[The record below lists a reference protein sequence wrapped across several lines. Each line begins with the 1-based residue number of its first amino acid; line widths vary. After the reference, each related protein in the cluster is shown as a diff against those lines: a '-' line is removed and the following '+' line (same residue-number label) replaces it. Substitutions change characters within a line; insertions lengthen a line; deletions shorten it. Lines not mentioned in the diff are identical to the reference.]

1 VPTAP
6 PSQPVKEAPAHFS
19 DTISVGYAM
28 ISFAVADR
36 RGRAVSTL
44 QAKDVS
50 LLVDG
55 KTVVTDMF
63 ERVENAPISFTILLD
78 GSGSMGLAGKMDGA
92 RMAVATLLG
101 LRRKNDDFALF
112 VFSQGEVQ
120 EVVPFTKDPN
130 AILHEMNVMEPWGK
144 TAFYDALAAMP
155 DKTLLG
161 ENGAKSIILITD
173 GLDNAS
179 SMSREDLAT
188 ALEGVSVPIYPLTI
202 RFPIDPALPS
212 DDEQGLDLQLL
223 QQIADA
229 SGGRMAVETDVP
241 SLQAAVKAMHGDLR
255 SQYLIG
261 FTPTGKGG
269 VKYRRFTIR
278 LAKSSWKVRAR
289 AGYSGSEPPFRQTS
303 RKR

>member
-1 VPTAP
+1 
-6 PSQPVKEAPAHFS
+6 
-19 DTISVGYAM
+19 M

-36 RGRAVSTL
+36 RGRSVSTL
-44 QAKDVS
+44 SAKDVS
-50 LLVDG
+50 LLIDG
-55 KTVVTDMF
+55 KPVATDMF
-63 ERVENAPISFTILLD
+63 ERVESAPISFTILLD

-92 RMAVATLLG
+92 RLAVAALLG
-101 LRRKNDDFALF
+101 LRRKEDDFALY
-112 VFSQGEVQ
+112 VFANREVT

-130 AILHEMNVMEPWGK
+130 AILHAMNIIEPWGK
-144 TAFYDALAAMP
+144 TAFYDALAVMP

-161 ENGAKSIILITD
+161 ENGAKTIILITD

-179 SMSREDLAT
+179 SMTREDLAM

-202 RFPIDPALPS
+202 RFPIEPTLSPE
-212 DDEQGLDLQLL
+212 DEQGLDLQLL

-229 SGGRMAVETDVP
+229 SGGRMAVETDIE
-241 SLQAAVKAMHGDLR
+241 SLRAAVKAMHGDLR

-289 AGYSGSEPPFRQTS
+289 AGYSGTEPPYRQTT

>member
-1 VPTAP
+1 
-6 PSQPVKEAPAHFS
+6 
-19 DTISVGYAM
+19 M

-36 RGRAVSTL
+36 RGRSVSTL
-44 QAKDVS
+44 SAKDVS
-50 LLVDG
+50 LLIDG
-55 KTVVTDMF
+55 KPVATDMF
-63 ERVENAPISFTILLD
+63 ERVESAPISFTILLD

-92 RMAVATLLG
+92 RLAVAALLG
-101 LRRKNDDFALF
+101 LRRKEDDFALY
-112 VFSQGEVQ
+112 VFANREVT

-130 AILHEMNVMEPWGK
+130 AILHAMNIIEPWGK
-144 TAFYDALAAMP
+144 TAFYDALAVMP

-161 ENGAKSIILITD
+161 ENGAKTIILITD

-179 SMSREDLAT
+179 SMTREDLAM

-202 RFPIDPALPS
+202 RFPIEPTLSPE
-212 DDEQGLDLQLL
+212 DEQGLDLQLL

-229 SGGRMAVETDVP
+229 SGGRMAVETDIE
-241 SLQAAVKAMHGDLR
+241 SLRAAVKAMHGDLR

-269 VKYRRFTIR
+269 VKYRRFSIR
-278 LAKSSWKVRAR
+278 LAKASWKIRAR
-289 AGYSGSEPPFRQTS
+289 AGYSGTEPPYRQTT

>member
-1 VPTAP
+1 
-6 PSQPVKEAPAHFS
+6 
-19 DTISVGYAM
+19 M
-28 ISFAVADR
+28 IPFAVADR
-36 RGRAVSTL
+36 RGRSISTVT
-44 QAKDVS
+44 AKDVS

-55 KTVVTDMF
+55 KPVVTDMF
-63 ERVENAPISFTILLD
+63 ERVEDAPISFTILLD

-92 RMAVATLLG
+92 RLAVAALLG
-101 LRRKNDDFALF
+101 LRRQADDFALY
-112 VFSQGEVQ
+112 VFANREVT
-120 EVVPFTKDPN
+120 ELVPFTKDPN
-130 AILHEMNVMEPWGK
+130 AILHAMNMIEPWGK
-144 TAFYDALAAMP
+144 TAFYDALAVMP

-161 ENGAKSIILITD
+161 ENGAKTIILITD

-179 SMSREDLAT
+179 LMTREELAR

-202 RFPIDPALPS
+202 RFPIETELPPN
-212 DDEQGLDLQLL
+212 DEQGLDLQLL

-229 SGGRMAVETDVP
+229 SGGRMAVETDID
-241 SLQAAVKAMHGDLR
+241 SLRAAVKAMHGDLR

-289 AGYSGSEPPFRQTS
+289 AGYSGTEPPFRQAT
-303 RKR
+303 RNR